1 MTSTSILIILKI
13 KIIKIE
19 NKTSL
24 KLDKKKYRWKL
35 NIVKDARVIKIIQS
49 L

>member
-1 MTSTSILIILKI
+1 MTSTTILIILKI

-35 NIVKDARVIKIIQS
+35 NIVILVKLIKIIQS

>member
-1 MTSTSILIILKI
+1 MTSTTILIILKI

-35 NIVKDARVIKIIQS
+35 NIVIDARVIKIIRH